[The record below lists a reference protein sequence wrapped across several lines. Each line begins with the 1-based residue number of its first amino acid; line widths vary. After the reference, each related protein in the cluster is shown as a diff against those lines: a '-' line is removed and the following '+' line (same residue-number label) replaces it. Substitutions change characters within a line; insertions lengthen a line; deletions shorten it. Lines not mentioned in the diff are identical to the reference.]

1 MRDVIGDVRF
11 GVRLLARN
19 PGFAAVALITLSL
32 AIGANTAI
40 FSIVNAVVFRPLPF
54 RDPDRVVMAWWR
66 AEEVKGGE
74 HTPLCAAD
82 LLDWRSG
89 SHVFEKVGAYGFND
103 FIYTGGATPERVAG
117 VAATADFFDILGVK
131 AALGR
136 TFLPDEEKPGANRVV
151 VLSSTFWRK
160 YMASSAEAIG
170 SSITLDD
177 NTFTVVG
184 VMPDEFRFIDPDIE
198 LFTTLELRPPTR
210 RAPYFLTGLA
220 RLNPG
225 ADLKQGRADMAGV
238 AKQISADNPNPES
251 AFNLQPVT
259 AVVVGPVQT
268 QMLVLLGAVA
278 FVLLIGSVNIASLM
292 VAMGAAR
299 QKEISIRIAIGAG
312 RGRLIRQLLTEGL
325 LLAVGGGLTG
335 LLLATWGI
343 DAMKTMDPGTIPRLS
358 EANIDGRVLAWLAA
372 SCAASCIIFS
382 LFPAIYLSRRNI
394 NEALKDA
401 GRSCMETSGSRRVRG
416 ALAVTEIAL
425 ALVLSIG
432 AGLLIRSF
440 VKLREVEMGVKPA
453 SILIAQLSLPDVKY
467 SDPPKTIGFYKEL
480 LNRVQGVPGV
490 ASVAIGSGLPPNL
503 RDYSDTFRI
512 DGLVTGPDE
521 PPPVA
526 DGLHVSAEYFGVL
539 GAKLLEG
546 RFFSEADTESAP
558 QVVVVNETLVRKYF
572 AGRDPIGKNI
582 WWYSDK
588 PRQIVGVIADIKYR
602 KLDQEVQPVVYLPYL
617 QAVLSHTYLA
627 VKSAVADPLSLA
639 PAVRAEVW
647 SLDRDLP
654 LADVKTL
661 ERNISE
667 SVAQPRFNT
676 LLVALFSVTAL
687 LLAAVGIYGLIA
699 YSVSHRTNEIGIR
712 MVVGAQ
718 ARDVAKLVLKQAAL
732 HTILGMAIGL
742 PGAFAVTRVLSRLLF
757 ESGLLFEIKAT
768 DVATYVVVS
777 VLLPAIAMLAGY
789 VPARRAARID
799 PISALRHQ

>member
-1 MRDVIGDVRF
+1 
-11 GVRLLARN
+11 
-19 PGFAAVALITLSL
+19 
-32 AIGANTAI
+32 
-40 FSIVNAVVFRPLPF
+40 
-54 RDPDRVVMAWWR
+54 
-66 AEEVKGGE
+66 
-74 HTPLCAAD
+74 
-82 LLDWRSG
+82 
-89 SHVFEKVGAYGFND
+89 
-103 FIYTGGATPERVAG
+103 
-117 VAATADFFDILGVK
+117 
-131 AALGR
+131 
-136 TFLPDEEKPGANRVV
+136 
-151 VLSSTFWRK
+151 
-160 YMASSAEAIG
+160 
-170 SSITLDD
+170 
-177 NTFTVVG
+177 
-184 VMPDEFRFIDPDIE
+184 
-198 LFTTLELRPPTR
+198 
-210 RAPYFLTGLA
+210 
-220 RLNPG
+220 
-225 ADLKQGRADMAGV
+225 
-238 AKQISADNPNPES
+238 
-251 AFNLQPVT
+251 
-259 AVVVGPVQT
+259 
-268 QMLVLLGAVA
+268 
-278 FVLLIGSVNIASLM
+278 
-292 VAMGAAR
+292 
-299 QKEISIRIAIGAG
+299 
-312 RGRLIRQLLTEGL
+312 
-325 LLAVGGGLTG
+325 
-335 LLLATWGI
+335 
-343 DAMKTMDPGTIPRLS
+343 
-358 EANIDGRVLAWLAA
+358 
-372 SCAASCIIFS
+372 
-382 LFPAIYLSRRNI
+382 
-394 NEALKDA
+394 
-401 GRSCMETSGSRRVRG
+401 METSGSRRVRG

-467 SDPPKTIGFYKEL
+467 SDPPKTIAFYKEL
-480 LNRVQGVPGV
+480 LNRVQAIPGV

-512 DGLVTGPDE
+512 DGLVTGPNE

-712 MVVGAQ
+712 MAVGAQ
-718 ARDVAKLVLKQAAL
+718 SRDVAKLVLKQAAS
-732 HTILGMAIGL
+732 HTILGLAIGL
-742 PGAFAVTRVLSRLLF
+742 PGAFAVGQVL
-757 ESGLLFEIKAT
+757 SGLLFEIKAT
-768 DVATYVVVS
+768 DVATYVVIS
-777 VLLPAIAMLAGY
+777 VLLSTIAMLAGY

>member
-1 MRDVIGDVRF
+1 MRDVISDVRF

-40 FSIVNAVVFRPLPF
+40 FSIVNAVVFRPFPF

-117 VAATADFFDILGVK
+117 VTVTADFFDILGVK

-184 VMPDEFRFIDPDIE
+184 VMPDEFRFVDPDIE

-210 RAPYFLTGLA
+210 RGPYFLTGLG

-238 AKQISADNPNPES
+238 AKQISPDNPNPES

-312 RGRLIRQLLTEGL
+312 RGRLIRQLLTEGV
-325 LLAVGGGLTG
+325 LLAIWGGLAG

-343 DAMKTMDPGTIPRLS
+343 DAMKTMDPGTIPRLR
-358 EANIDGRVLAWLAA
+358 EANIDGRVLAWLAT
-372 SCAASCIIFS
+372 SCAASCLIFG
-382 LFPAIYLSRRNI
+382 LFPAIHLSKANI
-394 NEALKDA
+394 NEALNEA
-401 GRSCMETSGSRRVRG
+401 GRGSMETGGSRRVRG

-467 SDPPKTIGFYKEL
+467 SDPPKTIAFYKEL
-480 LNRVQGVPGV
+480 LNRVQAIPGV

-512 DGLVTGPDE
+512 DGLVTGPNE

-546 RFFSEADTESAP
+546 RFFSKADTESAP
-558 QVVVVNETLVRKYF
+558 QVVMVNETLVRKYF

-676 LLVALFSVTAL
+676 LLVALFSVMAL

-712 MVVGAQ
+712 MAVGAQ
-718 ARDVAKLVLKQAAL
+718 SRDVAKLVLKQAAL

-742 PGAFAVTRVLSRLLF
+742 PGAFAVTRVLS
-757 ESGLLFEIKAT
+757 GLLFQIKAT
-768 DVATYVVVS
+768 DVTTYVVIS
-777 VLLPAIAMLAGY
+777 VLLSAIAMLAGY

>member
-299 QKEISIRIAIGAG
+299 QREISIRMAIGAG

-325 LLAVGGGLTG
+325 LLAVAGGLMG

-382 LFPAIYLSRRNI
+382 LFPAICLSRRNI

-480 LNRVQGVPGV
+480 LNRVQAIPGV

-512 DGLVTGPDE
+512 DGLVTGPNE

-602 KLDQEVQPVVYLPYL
+602 KLDQGVQPVVYLPYL

-676 LLVALFSVTAL
+676 LLVALFSVMAL

>member
-1 MRDVIGDVRF
+1 MRDIITDIRF
-11 GVRLLARN
+11 GVRLLSRN

-32 AIGANTAI
+32 AIGANAAI
-40 FSIVNAVVFRPLPF
+40 FSVVNAVVIRPLPF

-89 SHVFEKVGAYGFND
+89 SHVFEKVGAYGFDD
-103 FIYTGGATPERVAG
+103 FIYTGGATPERVSG
-117 VAATADFFDILGVK
+117 VNATADFFDILGVK

-151 VLSSTFWRK
+151 VVSNSFWRK
-160 YMASSAEAIG
+160 YLASSPDAIG
-170 SSITLDD
+170 SAITLDD

-184 VMPDEFRFIDPDIE
+184 VMPDEFRFVDPEIE

-220 RLNPG
+220 RLNAG
-225 ADLKQGRADMAGV
+225 ADLKQGRADMATV
-238 AKQISADNPNPES
+238 ARLISPDNPTPES
-251 AFNLQPVT
+251 AFNLQPLT
-259 AVVVGPVQT
+259 TELVGPVQT
-268 QMLVLLGAVA
+268 RGMLVLLGAVA

-292 VAMGAAR
+292 VVRGAAR

-312 RGRLIRQLLTEGL
+312 RRRLIRQFLTEGL
-325 LLAVGGGLTG
+325 LLALGGGLMG

-343 DAMKTMDPGTIPRLS
+343 DALKTMDPGSIPRLS

-372 SCAASCIIFS
+372 SCAASCIIFG
-382 LFPAIYLSRRNI
+382 LFPAIYLSRPNI

-401 GRSCMETSGSRRVRG
+401 GRSYTETAGSRRLRG
-416 ALAVTEIAL
+416 ALAVTEIAV

-440 VKLREVEMGVKPA
+440 VKLSEVDIGVKPA
-453 SILIAQLSLPDVKY
+453 SILTAQLSLPEVSY
-467 SDPPKTIGFYKEL
+467 PDPSKTIGFYKEL
-480 LNRVQGVPGV
+480 LNRIRAIPGV

-512 DGLVTGPDE
+512 EGLVTGPNE
-521 PPPVA
+521 PPPLA
-526 DGLHVSAEYFGVL
+526 DGLHVSADYFGVL
-539 GAKLLEG
+539 GARLLEG
-546 RFFSEADTESAP
+546 RFFSKADTESAP
-558 QVVVVNETLVRKYF
+558 QVVVVNETLVRQYF
-572 AGRDPIGKNI
+572 AGQDPIGKNI
-582 WWYSDK
+582 WWHSDK

-602 KLDQEVQPVVYLPYL
+602 QLDQEAEPAVYLPYL
-617 QAVLSHTYLA
+617 QAVSSHMYLT
-627 VKSAVADPLSLA
+627 VKSALSDPLSLA
-639 PAVRAEVW
+639 PAIRGDVW

-654 LADVKTL
+654 VADVKTL

-676 LLVALFSVTAL
+676 LLVALFSVMAL

-712 MVVGAQ
+712 MAVGAQ
-718 ARDVAKLVLKQAAL
+718 SRDVAKLVLKQAAL

-742 PGAFAVTRVLSRLLF
+742 PGALAVTRVLR
-757 ESGLLFEIKAT
+757 GLLFEIKPT
-768 DVATYVVVS
+768 DVATYVVIS
-777 VLLPAIAMLAGY
+777 VLLSAIAMLAGY
-789 VPARRAARID
+789 VPARRAAKID